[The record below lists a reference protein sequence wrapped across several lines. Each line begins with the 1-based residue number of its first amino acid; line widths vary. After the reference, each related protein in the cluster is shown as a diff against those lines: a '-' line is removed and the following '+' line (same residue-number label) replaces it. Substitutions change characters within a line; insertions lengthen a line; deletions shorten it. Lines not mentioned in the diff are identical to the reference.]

1 MRPRFFPALPNQDR
15 PLRSQQRIGTGGY
28 TEYKGSSSD
37 GGGSI
42 KIGVIDNPLD
52 SLDAYGYLNFDT
64 GHDNQVYRGYVAS
77 VSGTVTS
84 PTNYGDYGQ
93 ITMSSPV
100 MHNDN
105 IRAYAWGRE
114 YDNSQSYGGRALWA
128 SGTLNASTAN
138 GVEAA
143 TYWIRQADGDAYINS
158 YAQTGHNWFDAP
170 DSGSITTLMSLNTS
184 GNLAVTGSLSK
195 GSGSFDIPHPVLEDK
210 RLRHSFIEGPYADLI
225 YRGTVTLG
233 AEPVTICMDEQYGM
247 AEGTWK
253 ALNTNPWS
261 MVSAS
266 GKLVEWSLD
275 ECELTITGD
284 EGTVCQ
290 WMVIGERKD
299 QHMIDTDSTDND
311 GRLILEYTPTAEPE
325 DIHEQPPTSYNG

>member
-1 MRPRFFPALPNQDR
+1 MRFFPSHSYGKV
-15 PLRSQQRIGTGGY
+15 PLRAQQRVGTGGY
-28 TEYKGSSSD
+28 TEYKGSSAD

-42 KIGVIDNPLD
+42 KLGVIDNPFD
-52 SLDAYGYLNFDT
+52 SLDAYGYVSFDT
-64 GHDNQVYRGYVAS
+64 GHDSQVYKGYVAS
-77 VSGTVTS
+77 ISGTVTS
-84 PTNYGDYGQ
+84 PTNFGNYAQ
-93 ITMSSPV
+93 IQMSSPV

-105 IRAYAWGRE
+105 VRAYCWGRE

-128 SGTLNASTAN
+128 SGVLNSSTDN
-138 GVEAA
+138 NVEAA
-143 TYWIRQADGDAYINS
+143 TYWTHHASGTATVS
-158 YAQTGHNWFDAP
+158 TYAKTAHYWYDAP
-170 DSGSITTLMSLNTS
+170 DTGSIATLMSLNSS
-184 GNLAVTGSLSK
+184 GNLAVLGSLSK
-195 GSGSFDIPHPVLEDK
+195 GSGSFDIPHPILEDK

-261 MVSAS
+261 IVSAS

-275 ECELTITGD
+275 ECKLTITGD

-325 DIHEQPPTSYNG
+325 DIHEQPPTSGN